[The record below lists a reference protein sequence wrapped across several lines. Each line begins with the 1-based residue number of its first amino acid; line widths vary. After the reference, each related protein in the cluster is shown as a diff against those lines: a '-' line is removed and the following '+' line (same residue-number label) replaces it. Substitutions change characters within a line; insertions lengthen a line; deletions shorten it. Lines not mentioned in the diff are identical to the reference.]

1 MTTSLDD
8 LFNQIIHSE
17 LHAQQKKKYHHD
29 LKCRIQSTLAR
40 KDGLQ
45 KKHKELQRELICK
58 TNLLIQEEVNLK
70 CLDHREQIL
79 RDEKAALETEKQR
92 VQKCLIDTQH
102 RKSEALEGFC
112 RGVRGFIQGYGLQ
125 SGGHQRRKEEHQKVL
140 EEAKQ
145 TAISLRAEL
154 DVMKERHRSLEEMEK
169 QLNNEQQRHQNL
181 QKTKE
186 DLDGELKKLKDQTD
200 ILTARKT
207 ELNMVPHTD
216 PEFLSLSKDLEIANG
231 ERLEEKC
238 MALQQELQRLQQILW
253 QKQVRERKRLVA
265 SSQQHPQQRSVAASQ
280 QQPPKEKLIRTELET
295 NSNRMTVSNFS
306 TGEDIPK

>member
-45 KKHKELQRELICK
+45 KKYKELQRELICK

-70 CLDHREQIL
+70 CLDHRENIL
-79 RDEKAALETEKQR
+79 RDEKASLETEKER
-92 VQKCLIDTQH
+92 IQKCLTDMQF
-102 RKSEALEGFC
+102 RKTEALEGFC
-112 RGVRGFIQGYGLQ
+112 RGVRGFIQDYGLQ
-125 SGGHQRRKEEHQKVL
+125 SGGHQRRKEEHKKAL

-145 TAISLRAEL
+145 TEINLRAEL
-154 DVMKERHRSLEEMEK
+154 EVIEERHKTLEGIEK
-169 QLNNEQQRHQNL
+169 QLNNERQSHQNL

-186 DLDGELKKLKDQTD
+186 DLDDELKKLHEQTD
-200 ILTARKT
+200 ILTAKKT

-253 QKQVRERKRLVA
+253 QKQVRERKRSIGGA
-265 SSQQHPQQRSVAASQ
+265 ISTTTAQRKA
-280 QQPPKEKLIRTELET
+280 
-295 NSNRMTVSNFS
+295 
-306 TGEDIPK
+306 D